1 MADAT
6 EDISL
11 NFGEEDATTGR
22 KNIRWVFG
30 TLRGQDWRLQLFC
43 LSNEHRRNFVCD
55 DGDFSPPL

>member
-22 KNIRWVFG
+22 KNIRWLFG
-30 TLRGQDWRLQLFC
+30 TLRGQD
-43 LSNEHRRNFVCD
+43 
-55 DGDFSPPL
+55 